1 MSVFDRIGKVVKSEW
16 NHRFGERDDDALAR
30 EAQAEVDAAIANPTT
45 SAGTASSTRGSVT
58 TSTLARTVPLRTS
71 GVPDVA
77 AAMRVLELTG
87 VPTLDAVRAQYRALA
102 RHYHPRTTSENADQ
116 AHAAHTVLD
125 TLTDA
130 LELLEEHLLP
140 LPG

>member
-16 NHRFGERDDDALAR
+16 NHRFGERDDDALER
-30 EAQAEVDAAIANPTT
+30 EAQAEVDAAIANPSLTPTARNPTT
-45 SAGTASSTRGSVT
+45 SSPQ
-58 TSTLARTVPLRTS
+58 ARTVPARSS

-77 AAMRVLELTG
+77 AAMRVLELSG

-125 TLTDA
+125 TLTVA